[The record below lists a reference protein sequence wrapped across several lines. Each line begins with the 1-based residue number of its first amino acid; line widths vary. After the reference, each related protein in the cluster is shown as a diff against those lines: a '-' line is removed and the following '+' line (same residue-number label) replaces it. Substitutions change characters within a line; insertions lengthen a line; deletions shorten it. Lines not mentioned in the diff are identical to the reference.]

1 MTLRSDTRIDMG
13 MYLRITE
20 RRNRDGSTVAY
31 YGLAENVWNTAT
43 KRAEARVVHSFGRAD
58 KLDREALNR
67 LVKSINRVLGA
78 EEPDRAVARG
88 RPEIEI
94 ERVFELGVVV
104 AARALWEALGIGQA
118 IRRQLD
124 AAGLSAPHEAA
135 LFAMAA
141 NRLDDPGS
149 KLACAER
156 WLPDVAWL
164 PEAAGLKVDQLYR
177 ALDVLA
183 GQAGAIEQEVF
194 LRTADL
200 FKLDVDLIFYD
211 TTTAWFAVDEEDED
225 GGPGLRR
232 RGHAKDGPEGAPQV
246 VIALAVTR
254 DGMPVRSWVLPGD
267 TADVATV
274 ARIKDDLRAWRLGRC
289 VLVGDAGLYSADN
302 LGELARGL
310 GRYLLAVPMRR
321 LKEVEAEVLA
331 RPGRYRKVADNL
343 QVKEVWVGTGERR
356 RRYVVCFNPE
366 EAEHQRRH
374 RALVL
379 EALAAE
385 LRLLAERDADHPR
398 AACHLLASRRFARY
412 LTTDTSGRPRLDPA
426 KVKAAERLDGKFVVT
441 TNDDGLTAEDA
452 ALGYRGAWIIEAC
465 FRKMKTTGLAIRPVY
480 HRSPR
485 RIVAHVKLCVLA
497 LQLQRAAELRTG
509 LPWARLAERL
519 TTLKAVRYR
528 TEARTI
534 VQRTRIGPELTEVL
548 KKLGVARPKQ
558 LLALSEPGPGEAA
571 A

>member
-1 MTLRSDTRIDMG
+1 

-31 YGLAENVWNTAT
+31 YGLAENVWNAAT
-43 KRAEARVVHSFGRAD
+43 RRAEARVVHSFGRAD
-58 KLDREALNR
+58 KLDREALKR

-78 EEPDRAVARG
+78 EEPDREAARG
-88 RPEIEI
+88 LPEIEI
-94 ERVFELGVVV
+94 ERVFELGVVLV
-104 AARALWEALGIGQA
+104 ARALWEALGIGQA
-118 IRRQLD
+118 IRRRLD
-124 AAGLSAPHEAA
+124 AAGLSAPHETA

-141 NRLDDPGS
+141 NRLDDPTS

-164 PEAAGLKVDQLYR
+164 PEAAGLTVDQLYR

-183 GQAGAIEQEVF
+183 VQAEAVEREVF

-211 TTTAWFAVDEEDED
+211 TTTAWFAIDEEDED

-310 GRYLLAVPMRR
+310 GRYILAVPMRR

-331 RPGRYRKVADNL
+331 RPGRYRKIADNL

-366 EAEHQRRH
+366 EAERQRRH
-374 RALVL
+374 RAMVL

-385 LRLLAERDADHPR
+385 LAALEAQDADHPK

-412 LTTDTSGRPRLDPA
+412 LATDAAGRPRLDPA

-441 TNDDGLTAEDA
+441 TNDDSLTAEDA
-452 ALGYRGAWIIEAC
+452 ALGYKGAWIIEAC
-465 FRKMKTTGLAIRPVY
+465 FRKLKGTGLAIRPIY
-480 HRSPR
+480 HWSPR
-485 RIVAHVKLCVLA
+485 RIIAHVKLCVLA
-497 LQLQRAAELRTG
+497 LQLQRAAELHTG
-509 LPWARLAERL
+509 RPWARLAHDL
-519 TTLKAVRYR
+519 ATLKAVCYR
-528 TEARTI
+528 TEERTI
-534 VQRTRIGPELTEVL
+534 VQRTRIGPELAETL
-548 KKLGVARPKQ
+548 KTLGISRPKQ
-558 LLALSEPGPGEAA
+558 LLAVSEPGPSQPAA
-571 A
+571 

>member
-1 MTLRSDTRIDMG
+1 

-31 YGLAENVWNTAT
+31 YGLAENVWNAAT
-43 KRAEARVVHSFGRAD
+43 RRAEARVVHSFGRAD
-58 KLDREALNR
+58 KLDREALKR

-78 EEPDRAVARG
+78 EEPDREAARG
-88 RPEIEI
+88 LPEIEI
-94 ERVFELGVVV
+94 ERVFELGVVLV
-104 AARALWEALGIGQA
+104 ARALWEALGIGQA
-118 IRRQLD
+118 IRRRLD
-124 AAGLSAPHEAA
+124 AAGLSAPHETA

-141 NRLDDPGS
+141 NRLDDPTS

-164 PEAAGLKVDQLYR
+164 PEAAGLTVDQLYR

-183 GQAGAIEQEVF
+183 VQAEAVEREVF

-211 TTTAWFAVDEEDED
+211 TTTAWFAIDEEDED

-302 LGELARGL
+302 LGALARGL
-310 GRYLLAVPMRR
+310 GRYILAVPMRR

-331 RPGRYRKVADNL
+331 RPGRYRKIADNL

-366 EAEHQRRH
+366 EAERQRRH
-374 RALVL
+374 RAMVL

-385 LRLLAERDADHPR
+385 LAALEAQDADHPK

-412 LTTDTSGRPRLDPA
+412 LATDAAGRPRLDPA

-441 TNDDGLTAEDA
+441 TNDDSLTAEDA
-452 ALGYRGAWIIEAC
+452 ALGYKGAWIIEAC
-465 FRKMKTTGLAIRPVY
+465 FRKLKGTGLAIRPIY
-480 HRSPR
+480 HWSPR
-485 RIVAHVKLCVLA
+485 RIIAHVKLCVLA
-497 LQLQRAAELRTG
+497 LQLQRAAELHTG
-509 LPWARLAERL
+509 RPWARLAHDL
-519 TTLKAVRYR
+519 ATLKAVCYR
-528 TEARTI
+528 TEERTI
-534 VQRTRIGPELTEVL
+534 VQRTRIGPELAETL
-548 KKLGVARPKQ
+548 KTLGISRPKQ
-558 LLALSEPGPGEAA
+558 LLAVSEPGPSQPAA
-571 A
+571 

>member
-1 MTLRSDTRIDMG
+1 
-13 MYLRITE
+13 MYLRVTE

-31 YGLAENVWNTAT
+31 YGLAENVWNAAT
-43 KRAEARVVHSFGRAD
+43 RRAEARVVHSFGRAD
-58 KLDREALNR
+58 KLDREALKR

-78 EEPDRAVARG
+78 EEPDREAARG
-88 RPEIEI
+88 LPEIEI
-94 ERVFELGVVV
+94 EQVFELGVVLV
-104 AARALWEALGIGQA
+104 ARALWEALGIGQA
-118 IRRQLD
+118 IRRRLA

-135 LFAMAA
+135 LLAMAA
-141 NRLDDPGS
+141 NRLDDPTS

-164 PEAAGLKVDQLYR
+164 PEATGLKVDQLYR

-183 GQAGAIEQEVF
+183 VQAETIEREVF

-211 TTTAWFAVDEEDED
+211 TTTAWFAIDEEDED

-366 EAEHQRRH
+366 EAERQRRH
-374 RALVL
+374 RSLVL

-412 LTTDTSGRPRLDPA
+412 LTTDASGRPRLDPA

-441 TNDDGLTAEDA
+441 TNDDSLTAEDA
-452 ALGYRGAWIIEAC
+452 ALGYKGAWIIEAC
-465 FRKMKTTGLAIRPVY
+465 FRKLKRTGLAIRPIY
-480 HRSPR
+480 HWSPR

-497 LQLQRAAELRTG
+497 LQIQRAAELRTG
-509 LPWARLAERL
+509 RPWARLAHDL
-519 TTLKAVRYR
+519 ATLKAVCYR

-534 VQRTRIGPELTEVL
+534 VQRTRIGPELAATL
-548 KKLGVARPKQ
+548 KTIGISRPKQ
-558 LLALSEPGPGEAA
+558 LLAVSEPGPSQPAA
-571 A
+571 

>member
-1 MTLRSDTRIDMG
+1 
-13 MYLRITE
+13 MYLRVTE

-31 YGLAENVWNTAT
+31 YGLAENVWNAAT
-43 KRAEARVVHSFGRAD
+43 RRAEARVVHSFGRAD
-58 KLDREALNR
+58 KLDREALKR

-78 EEPDRAVARG
+78 EEPDREAARG
-88 RPEIEI
+88 LPEIEI
-94 ERVFELGVVV
+94 EQVFELGVVLV
-104 AARALWEALGIGQA
+104 ARALWEALGIGQA
-118 IRRQLD
+118 IRRRLA

-135 LFAMAA
+135 LLAMAA
-141 NRLDDPGS
+141 NRLDDPTS

-164 PEAAGLKVDQLYR
+164 PEATGLKVDQLYR

-183 GQAGAIEQEVF
+183 VQAETIEREVF

-211 TTTAWFAVDEEDED
+211 TTTAWFAIDEEDED

-366 EAEHQRRH
+366 EAERQRRH
-374 RALVL
+374 RSLVL

-412 LTTDTSGRPRLDPA
+412 LTTDASGRPRLDPA

-441 TNDDGLTAEDA
+441 TNDDSLTAEDA
-452 ALGYRGAWIIEAC
+452 ALGYKGAWIIEAC
-465 FRKMKTTGLAIRPVY
+465 FRKLKRTGLAIRPIY
-480 HRSPR
+480 HWSPR

-497 LQLQRAAELRTG
+497 LQIQRAAELRTG
-509 LPWARLAERL
+509 RPWARLAHDL
-519 TTLKAVRYR
+519 ATLKAVCYR

-534 VQRTRIGPELTEVL
+534 VQRTRIGPELADTL
-548 KKLGVARPKQ
+548 KTLAISRPKQ
-558 LLALSEPGPGEAA
+558 LLAVSEPGPSQPAA
-571 A
+571 

>member
-1 MTLRSDTRIDMG
+1 
-13 MYLRITE
+13 MYLRVTE

-31 YGLAENVWNTAT
+31 YGLAENVWNAAT
-43 KRAEARVVHSFGRAD
+43 RRAEARVVHSFGRAD
-58 KLDREALNR
+58 KLDREALKR

-78 EEPDRAVARG
+78 EEPDREAARG
-88 RPEIEI
+88 LPEIEI
-94 ERVFELGVVV
+94 EQVFELGVVLV
-104 AARALWEALGIGQA
+104 ARALWEALGIGQA
-118 IRRQLD
+118 IRRRLA

-135 LFAMAA
+135 LLAMAA
-141 NRLDDPGS
+141 NRLDDPTS

-164 PEAAGLKVDQLYR
+164 PEATGLKVDQLYR

-183 GQAGAIEQEVF
+183 VQAETIEREVF

-211 TTTAWFAVDEEDED
+211 TTTAWFAIDEEDED

-366 EAEHQRRH
+366 EAERQRRH
-374 RALVL
+374 RSLVL

-412 LTTDTSGRPRLDPA
+412 LTTDASGRPRLDPA

-441 TNDDGLTAEDA
+441 TNDDSLTAEDA
-452 ALGYRGAWIIEAC
+452 ALGYKGAWIIEAC
-465 FRKMKTTGLAIRPVY
+465 FRKLKRTGLAIRPIY
-480 HRSPR
+480 HWSPR

-497 LQLQRAAELRTG
+497 LQIQRAAELRTG
-509 LPWARLAERL
+509 RPWARLAHDL
-519 TTLKAVRYR
+519 ATLKAVCYR

-534 VQRTRIGPELTEVL
+534 VQRTRIGPELADTL
-548 KKLGVARPKQ
+548 KTLGISRPKQ
-558 LLALSEPGPGEAA
+558 LLAVSEPGPSQPAA
-571 A
+571 

>member
-1 MTLRSDTRIDMG
+1 
-13 MYLRITE
+13 MYLRVTE

-31 YGLAENVWNTAT
+31 YGLAENVWNAAT
-43 KRAEARVVHSFGRAD
+43 RRAEARVVHSFGRAD
-58 KLDREALNR
+58 KLDREALKR

-78 EEPDRAVARG
+78 EEPDREAARG
-88 RPEIEI
+88 LPEIEI
-94 ERVFELGVVV
+94 EQVFELGVVLV
-104 AARALWEALGIGQA
+104 ARALWEALGIGQA
-118 IRRQLD
+118 IRRRLA
-124 AAGLSAPHEAA
+124 AAGLSAPHAAA
-135 LFAMAA
+135 LLAMAA
-141 NRLDDPGS
+141 NRLDDPTS

-164 PEAAGLKVDQLYR
+164 PEATGLKVDQLYR
-177 ALDVLA
+177 ALDVLSV
-183 GQAGAIEQEVF
+183 QAETIEREVF

-211 TTTAWFAVDEEDED
+211 TTTAWFAIDEEDED

-366 EAEHQRRH
+366 EAERQRRH
-374 RALVL
+374 RSLVL

-412 LTTDTSGRPRLDPA
+412 LTTDASGRPRLDPA

-441 TNDDGLTAEDA
+441 TNDDSLTAEDA
-452 ALGYRGAWIIEAC
+452 ALGYKGAWIIEAC
-465 FRKMKTTGLAIRPVY
+465 FRKLKRTGLAIRPIY
-480 HRSPR
+480 HWSPR

-497 LQLQRAAELRTG
+497 LQIQRAAELRTG
-509 LPWARLAERL
+509 RPWARLAHDL
-519 TTLKAVRYR
+519 ATLKAVCYR

-534 VQRTRIGPELTEVL
+534 VQRTRIGPELAATL
-548 KKLGVARPKQ
+548 KTLGISRPKQ
-558 LLALSEPGPGEAA
+558 LLAVSEPGPSQPAA
-571 A
+571 

>member
-1 MTLRSDTRIDMG
+1 
-13 MYLRITE
+13 MYLRVTE

-31 YGLAENVWNTAT
+31 YGLAENVWNAAT
-43 KRAEARVVHSFGRAD
+43 RRAEARVVHSFGRAD
-58 KLDREALNR
+58 KLDREALKR

-78 EEPDRAVARG
+78 EEPDREAARG
-88 RPEIEI
+88 LPEIEI
-94 ERVFELGVVV
+94 ERVFELGVVLV
-104 AARALWEALGIGQA
+104 ARALWEALGIGQA
-118 IRRQLD
+118 IRRRLA

-135 LFAMAA
+135 LLAMAA
-141 NRLDDPGS
+141 NRLDDPTS

-164 PEAAGLKVDQLYR
+164 PEATGLKVDQLYR

-183 GQAGAIEQEVF
+183 VQAETIEREVF

-211 TTTAWFAVDEEDED
+211 TTTAWFAIDEEDED

-366 EAEHQRRH
+366 EAERQRRH
-374 RALVL
+374 RSLVL

-412 LTTDTSGRPRLDPA
+412 LTTDASGRPRLDPA

-441 TNDDGLTAEDA
+441 TNDDSLTAEDA
-452 ALGYRGAWIIEAC
+452 ALGYKGAWIIEAC
-465 FRKMKTTGLAIRPVY
+465 FRKLKRTGLAIRPIY
-480 HRSPR
+480 HWSPR

-497 LQLQRAAELRTG
+497 LQIQRAAELRTG
-509 LPWARLAERL
+509 RPWARLAHDL
-519 TTLKAVRYR
+519 ATLKAVCYR

-534 VQRTRIGPELTEVL
+534 VQRTRIGPELADTL
-548 KKLGVARPKQ
+548 KTLGISRPKQ
-558 LLALSEPGPGEAA
+558 LLAVSEPGPSQPAA
-571 A
+571 